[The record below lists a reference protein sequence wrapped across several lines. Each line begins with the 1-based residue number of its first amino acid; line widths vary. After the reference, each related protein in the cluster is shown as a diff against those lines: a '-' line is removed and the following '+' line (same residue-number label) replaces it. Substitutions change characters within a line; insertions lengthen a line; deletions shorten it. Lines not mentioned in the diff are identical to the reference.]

1 VARAARAAGGAVI
14 DLARTI
20 DLPVGPEQAWTALW
34 DVPAV
39 ARCLPGLQNVEEIP
53 PSGITRRDE
62 PHHRY
67 RVTVK
72 DKVGPFSVAVTLDVT
87 VDPSEAERLLRV
99 SATGRD
105 SVLGSPVRMSMTA
118 CLTPRAAGGSHL
130 VLDGHAEVGGKLAAL
145 GQAVIHRKTREV
157 LDTFARNLG
166 AMLATRG

>member
-1 VARAARAAGGAVI
+1 MARAALAAGATVI

-20 DLPVGPEQAWTALW
+20 DLPVGPDEAWTALR

-39 ARCLPGLQNVEEIP
+39 ARCLPGLQSVEEI
-53 PSGITRRDE
+53 E

-67 RVTVK
+67 RATVK

-87 VDPSEAERLLRV
+87 VNPSQAERLLRV

-118 CLTPRAAGGSHL
+118 CVTERAAGGSHL
-130 VLDGHAEVGGKLAAL
+130 ALDGHAEVGGKLAAL
-145 GQAVIHRKTREV
+145 GQAVIHRKTRDV

-166 AMLATRG
+166 AMLTARG